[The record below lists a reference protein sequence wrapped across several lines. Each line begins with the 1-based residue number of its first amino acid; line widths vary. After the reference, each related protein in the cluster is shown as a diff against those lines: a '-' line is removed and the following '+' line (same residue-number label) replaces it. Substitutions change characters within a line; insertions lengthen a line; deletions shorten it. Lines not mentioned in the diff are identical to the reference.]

1 MGLLWLRNW
10 ILNCGHLVNLYLSL
24 VLILRFL
31 EIAVTFTKARTLLFG
46 IRKDASIFE
55 LKTLERVKTCDNW
68 LLVLVFPIF
77 NYFVVMAKSLCPL
90 VCFLVPAWVLWGKMR
105 KRTKVPFEL
114 WSILTNPINETS
126 LGTKESAKHFPRTG
140 SYILL
145 RNLLLILPQNSSLSP
160 FYMWGNEG
168 VTQ

>member
-1 MGLLWLRNW
+1 MNPYWLNMLFQLWRHNP
-10 ILNCGHLVNLYLSL
+10 NQVKSL

-31 EIAVTFTKARTLLFG
+31 EIVVTFTKARTLLFG
-46 IRKDASIFE
+46 IRKDASIFQ
-55 LKTLERVKTCDNW
+55 LKILGKVKTCESW

-77 NYFVVMAKSLCPL
+77 NYFAVMAKSLCPL
-90 VCFLVPAWVLWGKMR
+90 VCFLVLAWVLWSKMR

-114 WSILTNPINETS
+114 WSILTNSINELS

-145 RNLLLILPQNSSLSP
+145 RNPLLILPQNSNLSP
-160 FYMWGNEG
+160 FYTWGNEG